1 MAFVDD
7 FWPHR
12 NVGGV
17 LRPSSLDSRSGL
29 AAGTGHGRAWR
40 CPSPQGTR
48 AVGGIHTGKSHWVN
62 LRGRP
67 AVARV
72 DVW

>member
-17 LRPSSLDSRSGL
+17 LRPPTLDSRSGL
-29 AAGTGHGRAWR
+29 TAGTGHGPRAAFA
-40 CPSPQGTR
+40 PQDRGWDSHRQVTLGNR
-48 AVGGIHTGKSHWVN
+48 AQ
-62 LRGRP
+62 
-67 AVARV
+67 AVSASLSG
-72 DVW
+72 DLEKP